1 MERFETTGAR
11 TFGGADLADHQGER
25 ICGAILQDMFGVGTR
40 MLPDGPNT
48 DVKGLFWSDQ
58 ALSLATF
65 YFPQGAVRL
74 ATRGA
79 KEASVVI
86 LRAMNGPAIV
96 RQKRRTVAAEQAD
109 YVFLSPRD
117 PLEIQLPEGGR
128 LDCACLPPH
137 APGVA
142 TAPIAELMMRTLPH
156 DFLPLQLLTSY
167 AGYLLQRAPRNQR
180 EASMMV
186 AHFYALLP
194 LVADVSAESPPAAP
208 GRANSVK
215 ARIER
220 GLTDAALS
228 LANLAAEEGVTCRTL
243 QKLFSR
249 EGTTFSRY
257 VLERRLERAKAEIM
271 LSPAGAPIHRIAY
284 DVGFNDL
291 SYFNRTFRQRYGLSP
306 SDLRRS
312 APQSRLF
319 RPGV

>member
-1 MERFETTGAR
+1 MEQFETTGAR
-11 TFGGADLADHQGER
+11 TFGDTDLSGHQGER
-25 ICGAILQDMFGVGTR
+25 ICGAILQDMFGAGTR
-40 MLPDGPNT
+40 VLPDGPRPG
-48 DVKGLFWSDQ
+48 VRGLFWSDQ

-65 YFPQGAVRL
+65 YFPQGAVQL
-74 ATRGA
+74 ATCGA
-79 KEASVVI
+79 TDASVVI

-96 RQKRRTVAAEQAD
+96 RQTRRTVAAETAD
-109 YVFLSPRD
+109 YLFVSTRE

-128 LDCACLPPH
+128 LDCACLPAH

-142 TAPIAELMMRTLPH
+142 TAPIADLLMRTLPH

-167 AGYLLQRAPRNQR
+167 AGYLLRRAPRDPR
-180 EASMMV
+180 EASLMV

-194 LVADVSAESPPAAP
+194 LVADVSGESPADAP
-208 GRANSVK
+208 GRANAVK

-228 LANLAAEEGVTCRTL
+228 LADIAADEGVTCRTV

-271 LSPAGAPIHRIAY
+271 LSPIGVPINRIAY

-291 SYFNRTFRQRYGLSP
+291 SYFNRTFRKRYGLSP
-306 SDLRRS
+306 SDLRRT
-312 APQSRLF
+312 ATPSRQAF
-319 RPGV
+319 RAG